1 MLCVAVNA
9 QGWPIAWEIFPGN
22 TADQKA
28 LRQVVALLRPRFQI
42 RRVTVVADRGM
53 ISQDTI
59 RLLTGH
65 EPAPFDYVLGCRM
78 RRQKE
83 INEVG

>member
-9 QGWPIAWEIFPGN
+9 TGWPIAWEIFPGN

-28 LRQVVALLRPRFQI
+28 LGQVVAVLRERFRI
-42 RRVTVVADRGM
+42 RRVTVVADLGM

-59 RLLTGH
+59 TMLT
-65 EPAPFDYVLGCRM
+65 EPDQAPFD
-78 RRQKE
+78 
-83 INEVG
+83 